1 MIGDRGAGVGT
12 FFLGVGTGFGT
23 GVGTD
28 VTAGGPTSRGV
39 CVCTGSSAGS
49 CTIHSCHHSLFTGAV

>member
-28 VTAGGPTSRGV
+28 VTAGGSTSACRGV
-39 CVCTGSSAGS
+39 CVCTGSSAGG
-49 CTIHSCHHSLFTGAV
+49 CTGDRAD